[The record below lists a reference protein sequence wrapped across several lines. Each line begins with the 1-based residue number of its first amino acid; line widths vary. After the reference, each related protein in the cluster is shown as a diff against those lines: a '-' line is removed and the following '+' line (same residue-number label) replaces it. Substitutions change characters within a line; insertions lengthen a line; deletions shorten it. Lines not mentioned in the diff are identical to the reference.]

1 MQGSQQFGNDLWKN
15 KWCKFEM
22 DAVEYYENS
31 QMKTKV
37 TVKGMFLSK
46 ALANFLEFQQ
56 IVFISVDDIVYVD
69 FIHNNHIYELPA
81 NSAWVWVGDP
91 KYPYVNPDFQM
102 RRLYYGPRT
111 EALKYGIVN

>member
-1 MQGSQQFGNDLWKN
+1 MQGHHKFGNDEWIN

-22 DAVEYYENS
+22 DAIEFYEGS
-31 QMKTKV
+31 QMKTQV
-37 TVKGMFLSK
+37 TVKGIFHTVAKYFSEISSNRLFL
-46 ALANFLEFQQ
+46 
-56 IVFISVDDIVYVD
+56 VDDKVYVD

-91 KYPYVNPDFQM
+91 HYPYGNPDFQM

-111 EALKYGIVN
+111 EALKYGLVN